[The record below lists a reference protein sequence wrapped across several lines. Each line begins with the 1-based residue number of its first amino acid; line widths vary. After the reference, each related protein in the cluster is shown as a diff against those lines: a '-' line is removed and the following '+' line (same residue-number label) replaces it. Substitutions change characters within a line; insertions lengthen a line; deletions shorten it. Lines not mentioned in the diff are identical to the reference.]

1 MFWGQHMS
9 NGHQRADATTIHS
22 FVTVAIPFDKEFV
35 QDVELCLDG
44 IGNPASP
51 RLAIPLDRESF
62 VHFLSMS
69 VLNGDDA
76 PQAFVILELSA
87 DGTVELVLNRLA
99 QAIEPILTEVL
110 DRAHVSIRGADLGG
124 FLRRHHHGVGQG
136 WFSTPGVNFD
146 GSPAMSVQRIR
157 KEAQLARIASD
168 ILEKYSPSTS
178 ALATLELISHR
189 VKTDPAY
196 TDLQWVFT
204 EPPPPA
210 PALQASPGL
219 SKAILPIASSVIA
232 NLLWPFLIV
241 ALAVL
246 AAGWFL
252 DGFGTGFWL
261 FWLVVILMLGVSYLW
276 LRHKERSDVPEDHPP
291 SAEAVKTFMQ
301 HENFTAQNHLA
312 AASTMKGGA
321 FRRFTLR
328 IGLWI
333 AGQLA
338 LHFSRP
344 SFLGPTGVIHFAR
357 WILLPGTNTLLFY
370 SNFDGAWES
379 YLENFV
385 EEAHQGVTGIW
396 SNTVGFPKTSNL
408 FGQGAADGDR
418 LRRWTRRQQYPSRTW
433 YTAYPSYTLAR
444 IRTNAAIRQGFVRA
458 STEADA
464 ADWLSCFGSA
474 PRPADALEVREIPT
488 LLFGG
493 LKRLRFAT
501 CLILRF
507 GEDALRNKS
516 WLAEVESRISYGD
529 SLLVEEALVIGLS
542 QTGLLRLGLAE
553 QDLKTFPVPFQHGSD
568 SPWRA
573 RALGDVENNDPGKWW
588 WGNGPENRADAI
600 VMIYA
605 RTKECLDE
613 LMKRRKEELNGIEVA
628 YELPLS
634 EISVG
639 SRDPYRQE
647 PREPNVV
654 EHFGFVDGVSQPIIR
669 GTLQAQR
676 IKESIHLVSPGEF
689 IVGYPDNLG
698 YLPPTASVAAR
709 DDPQNLL
716 PSVGF
721 DPFRQRPDFPEPQ
734 TSDRRDL
741 GRNGT
746 FLVVRQL
753 EQDVQGF
760 NNFVAKAAAAMNG
773 HPRLPPNLRAP
784 LEEWIPAKMVGRWK
798 DGTSLVRYPFAP
810 GTDARASAR
819 PDNEFLFG
827 KEDPRGLRCPFGA
840 HIRRAN
846 PRESFD
852 PGSPVQLSISN
863 KHRVYRVGRPYPSKV
878 TKSGQSGLMFMC
890 LNVDIER
897 QFEFVQQV
905 WARAPS
911 FHGLEN
917 EPDPILGYQG
927 TDYQLTIPT
936 ATGPLYLQGM
946 RDFVTVCGSGYFFL
960 PGRTA
965 LRFLA
970 R

>member
-1 MFWGQHMS
+1 MS
-9 NGHQRADATTIHS
+9 NGHTRVEATTIHS
-22 FVTVAIPFDKEFV
+22 FVTVAIPFDKKFV
-35 QDVELCLDG
+35 KEVELCLDG

-51 RLAIPLDRESF
+51 KLAIPLDRESF

-69 VLNGDDA
+69 VFNGDDA

-87 DGTVELVLNRLA
+87 DGPVESVLNRLA
-99 QAIEPILTEVL
+99 RAIAPILTEVL
-110 DRAHVSIRGADLGG
+110 DKAHVSIRGMPLGD

-146 GSPAMSVQRIR
+146 GSPEMSVPRIV

-168 ILEKYSPSTS
+168 ILEAYPPSTS
-178 ALATLELISHR
+178 ALATLNFIRSK
-189 VKTDPAY
+189 VKTDPS
-196 TDLQWVFT
+196 LEKLRWVFE
-204 EPPPPA
+204 EPLPPA
-210 PALQASPGL
+210 PSLRAAPNPWKAVPPIIL
-219 SKAILPIASSVIA
+219 SAIAS
-232 NLLWPFLIV
+232 LFWPFLLI
-241 ALAVL
+241 ALAAS
-246 AAGWFL
+246 AAGWIFDSL
-252 DGFGTGFWL
+252 GTGFWL
-261 FWLVVILMLGVSYLW
+261 FVLVLALMFGVSYLW
-276 LRHKERSDVPEDHPP
+276 FRRKEHSDLPDDRPP
-291 SAEAVKTFMQ
+291 SAKDVKTFMER
-301 HENFTAQNHLA
+301 ENFTAQNHLA
-312 AASTMKGGA
+312 AASTMKGGP

-328 IGLWI
+328 IGLWV

-357 WILLPGTNTLLFY
+357 WILLPGTNTLFFY

-433 YTAYPSYTLAR
+433 YTAYPSFTLAR
-444 IRTNAAIRQGFVRA
+444 IRTNAAIRQGFIQA
-458 STEADA
+458 LTEADA

-474 PRPADALEVREIPT
+474 PRPPDALESREIPT
-488 LLFGG
+488 LVFGG
-493 LKRLRFAT
+493 LKRLGFAT

-507 GEDALRNKS
+507 TVDPRRNRS
-516 WLAEVESRISYGD
+516 WLAKIENDISYGD
-529 SLLVEEALVIGLS
+529 SLLVKEALVVGLS
-542 QTGLLRLGLAE
+542 QTGLLGLGLAK
-553 QDLKTFPVPFQHGSD
+553 QDLETFPVPFQHGSD
-568 SPWRA
+568 APWRA
-573 RALGDVENNDPGKWW
+573 RALGDVDIDAPDEWW

-600 VMIYA
+600 MLIYA
-605 RTKECLDE
+605 DTQDRLNGRVT
-613 LMKRRKEELNGIEVA
+613 RHREELDGIEVA

-634 EISVG
+634 TIPAG
-639 SRDPYRQE
+639 SQDPYRQE
-647 PREPNVV
+647 PREPNVT
-654 EHFGFVDGVSQPIIR
+654 EPFGFVDGVSQPIIR
-669 GTLQAQR
+669 GTPQAQLT
-676 IKESIHLVSPGEF
+676 KESIHLVSPGEF

-698 YLPPTASVAAR
+698 YLPPTASVAAG

-721 DPFRQRPDFPEPQ
+721 DPFRQRPDFSTPQ
-734 TSDRRDL
+734 TLDRRDL

-753 EQDVQGF
+753 EQDVQSF
-760 NNFVAKAAAAMNG
+760 NDFIAEAANALTGN
-773 HPRLPPNLRAP
+773 PRIPPNLRAP
-784 LEEWIPAKMVGRWK
+784 LDEWIPAKMVGRWK

-810 GTDARASAR
+810 GTAARASAR

-852 PGSPVQLSISN
+852 PGSTVQLSISN
-863 KHRVYRVGRPYPSKV
+863 KHRIYRVGRPYSADVTESKRP
-878 TKSGQSGLMFMC
+878 GLMFMC
-890 LNVDIER
+890 LNADIER

-905 WARAPS
+905 WAGAPS
-911 FHGLEN
+911 FHGLEK
-917 EPDPILGYQG
+917 EFDPILGYPG
-927 TDYQLTIPT
+927 TAYQLTIPT
-936 ATGPLYLQGM
+936 ATGPLYLKGM
-946 RDFVTVCGSGYFFL
+946 RDFVTVRGSGYFFL

-965 LRFLA
+965 VRYLA

>member
-1 MFWGQHMS
+1 MS
-9 NGHQRADATTIHS
+9 NSHEQDTATTIHS
-22 FVTVAIPFDKEFV
+22 FVTVAIPFDKNFAK
-35 QDVELCLDG
+35 DVESCLDG
-44 IGNPASP
+44 IGNPATP
-51 RLAIPLDRESF
+51 QLAIPLDREAF

-69 VLNGDDA
+69 VFNADDT
-76 PQAFVILELSA
+76 PRAFIILELSA
-87 DGTVELVLNRLA
+87 DGTVESVLKKLA
-99 QAIEPILTEVL
+99 DAIDPILMDVL
-110 DRAHVSIRGADLGG
+110 GKAHANIGGRALWE
-124 FLRRHHHGVGQG
+124 FLKQHHHGVGQG

-146 GSPAMSVQRIR
+146 GTPEMSVPRIR
-157 KEAQLARIASD
+157 KEAQLARFASD
-168 ILEKYSPSTS
+168 ILEGYRPSTS
-178 ALATLELISHR
+178 ALEALEFVR
-189 VKTDPAY
+189 RTVETDPAY
-196 TDLQWVFT
+196 KDAQWVFT
-204 EPPPPA
+204 EPPPSA
-210 PALQASPGL
+210 PALQAPPRL
-219 SKAILPIASSVIA
+219 SKTVLPIISSVIA
-232 NLLWPFLIV
+232 NLLWPFLLI

-246 AAGWFL
+246 AAGWIL
-252 DGFGTGFWL
+252 DSFGTGFWL
-261 FWLVVILMLGVSYLW
+261 FWLVLVLMFGVSYLW
-276 LRHKERSDVPEDHPP
+276 LRHKESSDLPDDIPP
-291 SAEAVKTFMQ
+291 SAVAVETFMQ
-301 HENFTAQNHLA
+301 RENFTAQNHLA

-321 FRRFTLR
+321 FRRLTLR

-338 LHFSRP
+338 MHFSRP

-493 LKRLRFAT
+493 MKRLRFAT

-507 GEDALRNKS
+507 GSDVLRNKS
-516 WLAEVESRISYGD
+516 WLTKIESRISYGD
-529 SLLVEEALVIGLS
+529 SLLVENALVVGLS
-542 QTGLLRLGLAE
+542 QTGLLGLGLST
-553 QDLKTFPVPFQHGSD
+553 QDLETFPVPFQHGSD
-568 SPWRA
+568 APWRA
-573 RALGDVENNDPGKWW
+573 RALGDDNIDDKWW
-588 WGNGPENRADAI
+588 WGNGAQNRADAI
-600 VMIYA
+600 LLIYA
-605 RTKECLDE
+605 DTPDRLVQLVKDCKD
-613 LMKRRKEELNGIEVA
+613 ELNGIKIA

-634 EISVG
+634 EIPAG

-647 PREPNVV
+647 PRESNVV

-669 GTLQAQR
+669 GTTQAQR
-676 IKESIHLVSPGEF
+676 TKESIHLVSPGEF

-698 YLPPTASVAAR
+698 YLPPTASVAAGS
-709 DDPQNLL
+709 DPQDLL

-721 DPFRQRPDFPEPQ
+721 DPFRQRPDFSGPQ

-753 EQDVQGF
+753 EQDVKRF
-760 NNFVAKAAAAMNG
+760 NQFVATAAKALNG
-773 HPRLPPNLRAP
+773 NPRLPPNLQAP
-784 LEEWIPAKMVGRWK
+784 LDEWIAAKMVGRWK

-863 KHRVYRVGRPYPSKV
+863 KHRIYRVGRPYPPQI
-878 TKSGQSGLMFMC
+878 TESGKAGLMFMC

-917 EPDPILGYQG
+917 EPDPILGDQVE
-927 TDYQLTIPT
+927 DYQLTIPT
-936 ATGPLYLQGM
+936 ATGPLYLKGM
-946 RDFVTVCGSGYFFL
+946 RDFVTVRGSGYFFL

-965 LRFLA
+965 VRYLSR
-970 R
+970 